1 MESVIN
7 HYVSRE
13 LVDKP
18 ELLPLKNDTPLLESE
33 ILDSLAVLKLV
44 LFLEE
49 QFGVVVGPEDLI
61 PENFETVDAICSYLL
76 VQQQVQE
83 KYV

>member
-7 HYVSRE
+7 NYISHE
-13 LVDKP
+13 LVSNP
-18 ELLPLKNDTPLLESE
+18 GVLPLQHDSSLLASG

-49 QFGVVVGPEDLI
+49 EYGIVMDAEDVL
-61 PENFETVDAICSYLL
+61 PENFETIDAICARLRSRLQGQE
-76 VQQQVQE
+76 VQ
-83 KYV
+83 K